1 MVAKL
6 LFLIALVI
14 FVVNA
19 MNGSVDDHWAFA
31 CVAGG
36 LLLEGD
42 VVAGLVRR

>member
-1 MVAKL
+1 MFAKL

-14 FVVNA
+14 FIVNA
-19 MNGSVDDHWAFA
+19 MGGTINDHWAFA
-31 CVAGG
+31 ALAGG